1 MKNTHEFQD
10 EEIWKP
16 IQGFEGLYAVS
27 SKGRVMNLKSGK
39 VMKNNINPNGYA
51 FVALYKGDNTKPKAV
66 TVHKLVATAFI
77 ENTDNL
83 PEVNHID
90 ENKINNDVTNLE
102 WVSASQNQRHSAHT
116 KSCRIN
122 QLTLDGE
129 FIRTWESSEQIK
141 RELGFNQGNIIQCC
155 KRNKNYSHVGG
166 FKWQYADPSQQRKY
180 NRPVAAL
187 TMDGEFVAEYKS
199 AAEAARSLKIRVNS
213 IHYCL
218 NGTYKSTNGLRFI
231 YIDN

>member
-16 IQGFEGLYAVS
+16 IQGYEGLYAVS
-27 SKGRVMNLKSGK
+27 NRGRVMNLKTERIL
-39 VMKNNINPNGYA
+39 KNWSNTHGYSMV
-51 FVALYKGDNTKPKAV
+51 FLYKGDNTKPKAV

-77 ENTDNL
+77 ENPENL
-83 PEVNHID
+83 AQVNHID
-90 ENKINNDVTNLE
+90 ECKTNNDVTNLE

-122 QLTLDGE
+122 QLSLDGK
-129 FIRTWESSEQIK
+129 FIRTWDSSHEIEK
-141 RELGFNQGNIIQCC
+141 ELGFHQGSIIQSC
-155 KRNKNYSHVGG
+155 KGNKNYSHVGG
-166 FKWQYADPSQQRKY
+166 FKWQYADPSQQRKV

-187 TMDGEFVAEYKS
+187 TKDGEYVAEYKS
-199 AAEAARSLKIRVNS
+199 ASDAARSLKIRVNS

-218 NGTYKSTNGLRFI
+218 KGICKSTHGLQFI
-231 YIDN
+231 YID